1 MENDKSMEG
10 SVTHLKLE
18 GVETIHQVWSTPIVM
33 ARPFDDKF
41 LAKLRE
47 DVKYL
52 LKDRNSPGN
61 LNQTNLWALPDLPE
75 TMLAVKAK
83 KLELAERAFRID
95 CEMPLPP
102 FIARKGYFRVTYP
115 ESPYRI
121 MPHDH
126 GNVYGVGIFYIN
138 ITPRNPGYLTFIDP
152 RGGVQWTNQFT
163 KFKKVRVEEGLMVL
177 HPGYLIHFVEPADA
191 KMGMYYGERLALV
204 TNIHRD
210 PDEWYTIL
218 KEQDELIR
226 KMGGT
231 DV

>member
-1 MENDKSMEG
+1 MDNTLMEG

-18 GVETIHQVWSTPIVM
+18 GTETLHQVWSTPIIM
-33 ARPFDDKF
+33 AKPFDDEF
-41 LAKLRE
+41 LFQLKL
-47 DVKYL
+47 DIQYL
-52 LKDRNSPGN
+52 IKDADSLGN
-61 LNQTNLWALPDLPE
+61 LNQTNIWALPDLPD
-75 TMLAVKAK
+75 TMIAVKNK

-102 FIARKGYFRVTYP
+102 FIARKGYFRATDP
-115 ESPYRI
+115 DAPYRI
-121 MPHDH
+121 MAHDH

-138 ITPRNPGYLTFIDP
+138 VQNRNPGYLTFIDP

-163 KFKKVRVEEGLMVL
+163 KFKKIKVEEGLMIV
-177 HPGYLIHFVEPADA
+177 HPGYLIHFVEPSDPR
-191 KMGMYYGERLALV
+191 MGMFYGRRVALV

-210 PDEWYTIL
+210 PDEWYAVL

-226 KMGGT
+226 KMGGI